1 MFAAAG
7 AMLSTPKELIDAG
20 VEVIQGLSQN
30 PKTLPCRYFYD
41 DQGSDLFEQI
51 CDLPEYYPYRTEQA
65 ILEAYALEIAQL
77 TGACEL
83 VELGSGSS
91 RKTRLLLDAY
101 SQLNYPLCYCPI
113 DVSAGILKTGAL
125 ALVEQYP

>member
-1 MFAAAG
+1 MKTTKVISGWDFHSDLITLSILAG
-7 AMLSTPKELIDAG
+7 LRDEG
-20 VEVIQGLSQN
+20 VEVVQGLSQT

-65 ILEAYALEIAQL
+65 ILEARALEIAQL

-91 RKTRLLLDAY
+91 RKTP
-101 SQLNYPLCYCPI
+101 SSVQFI
-113 DVSAGILKTGAL
+113 W
-125 ALVEQYP
+125 